1 MAENTINTENASP
14 EAKASAA
21 EPPVFPLPAA
31 WLALQQAPQA
41 QRIAQL
47 IDAVEQIPRT
57 NPELVFDL
65 CRALIESVCK
75 TVLNDLGEPIPP
87 KPNAENMVAA
97 LLKRLQLFPDPKSVE
112 AESKQAVGDTVGGI
126 NKFVN
131 GIGSYRRI
139 FGPASHGRDGYDYA
153 VDLSHAMLVVG
164 VTDALVAFLFATH
177 RRLHGQEE
185 WHRAKLGDHEDFD
198 QYLDD
203 EHDPSPIPVFGDDF
217 PPSEVL
223 FAVNRTG
230 YLKRLNDWSKMK
242 DLGEIE
248 PEGDE

>member
-1 MAENTINTENASP
+1 MSQEALAQAESTETKISLSQSP
-14 EAKASAA
+14 VFTLSAA
-21 EPPVFPLPAA
+21 RM
-31 WLALQQAPQA
+31 ALQQSSQA
-41 QRIAQL
+41 QRIVQL
-47 IDAVEQIPRT
+47 IDAIEQIPST

-75 TVLNDLGEPIPP
+75 TVLNDLGEPIPS

-97 LLKRLQLFPDPKSVE
+97 LLKRLQIFLDPKSVE
-112 AESKQAVGDTVGGI
+112 AESKQAVGDTVHGI

-131 GIGSYRRI
+131 GIGLYRRL
-139 FGPASHGRDGYDYA
+139 FGPASHGRDGYDDA

-185 WHRAKLGDHEDFD
+185 WHRATLGDHADFNE
-198 QYLDD
+198 YLDD
-203 EHDPSPIPVFGDDF
+203 EHDPSPIPVFGDDYS
-217 PPSEVL
+217 PSEVL

-230 YLKRLNDWSKMK
+230 YLKRLNDWRKMQ
-242 DLGEIE
+242 DSGEIDLE
-248 PEGDE
+248 DAE

>member
-1 MAENTINTENASP
+1 MTEESVQSSSGGLGLELP
-14 EAKASAA
+14 S
-21 EPPVFPLPAA
+21 FPLPAA
-31 WLALQQAPQA
+31 RMALQQAPQV
-41 QRIAQL
+41 QRIVQL
-47 IDAVEQIPRT
+47 IDAIEQIPSA

-87 KPNAENMVAA
+87 KPNAENMVAV
-97 LLKRLQLFPDPKSVE
+97 LLKRLQVFLDPKSVE
-112 AESKQAVGDTVGGI
+112 ANSKQAVGDTVTGI

-131 GIGSYRRI
+131 GIGVYRRL
-139 FGPASHGRDGYDYA
+139 FGPGSHGKDAYDDT
-153 VDLSHAMLVVG
+153 VDLSHALLVVG

-185 WHRAKLGDHEDFD
+185 WHRATLGDHEDFD

-203 EHDPSPIPVFGDDF
+203 EHDPSPIPVFGDDYR
-217 PPSEVL
+217 PSEVF

-230 YLKRLNDWSKMK
+230 YLKRLNDWRKMQ
-242 DLGEIE
+242 DAGEIE
-248 PEGDE
+248 AEDNQ

>member
-1 MAENTINTENASP
+1 MPENAISQADSTDTKTP
-14 EAKASAA
+14 TT
-21 EPPVFPLPAA
+21 EPPVFLLSAA
-31 WLALQQAPQA
+31 RVALQQAPQA
-41 QRIAQL
+41 QRIVQL
-47 IDAVEQIPRT
+47 IDAIEQIPSS

-97 LLKRLQLFPDPKSVE
+97 LLKRLQVFLDPQSVE
-112 AESKQAVGDTVGGI
+112 AQSKQAVGDTVTGI

-131 GIGSYRRI
+131 GIGAYRRL
-139 FGPASHGRDGYDYA
+139 FGLASHGHDGYEDG

-185 WHRAKLGDHEDFD
+185 WHRATLGDHEDFD

-217 PPSEVL
+217 RPSAVL
-223 FAVNRTG
+223 FAINRTG
-230 YLKRLNDWSKMK
+230 YLKRLNDWRKMQ
-242 DLGEIE
+242 DAGEIE
-248 PEGDE
+248 TEGDQ

>member
-1 MAENTINTENASP
+1 MTEEVVTQAESTETKLST
-14 EAKASAA
+14 S
-21 EPPVFPLPAA
+21 EPPVFPLPTAR
-31 WLALQQAPQA
+31 LALQQAPQA
-41 QRIAQL
+41 QRIVQL
-47 IDAVEQIPRT
+47 IDVIEQIPIT

-87 KPNAENMVAA
+87 NPNAENMVAA
-97 LLKRLQLFPDPKSVE
+97 LLKRLQLFLDPKTVE
-112 AESKQAVGDTVGGI
+112 AQSKQAVGDTVTGI

-131 GIGSYRRI
+131 GIGAYRRL
-139 FGPASHGRDGYDYA
+139 FGPASHGRDGYDDA

-185 WHRAKLGDHEDFD
+185 WHRATLGDHEDFD

-203 EHDPSPIPVFGDDF
+203 EHDPSPIPVFGDEYR
-217 PPSEVL
+217 PSAVL
-223 FAVNRTG
+223 FAVNQTG
-230 YLKRLNDWSKMK
+230 YLKRLNDWRKMQ
-242 DLGEIE
+242 DSGEIE
-248 PEGDE
+248 PEGNQ